1 MPADPKTKG
10 GGMRVLGIAILAV
23 MAGLWVG
30 CTSTGDFEP
39 IVVDLSKNK
48 PAAATPVAPTATPG
62 IVPAPTAEP
71 PAPPVPTPVATAP
84 PPATA
89 PPSAAPQ
96 RTPRPAPPLGPEAV
110 AHAREEAFNRHDLD
124 SLAALYAPDARVFE
138 PPDRLR
144 DSGAAAIRESYARS
158 FSMAPGARVR
168 VTDAMTE
175 GNLTVVRE
183 TQTGVGAG
191 PASTR
196 IRILEVRDGRIA
208 VEWILR

>member
-1 MPADPKTKG
+1 
-10 GGMRVLGIAILAV
+10 MRVLKIAILAA
-23 MAGLWVG
+23 MAGVWVA

-48 PAAATPVAPTATPG
+48 PAAATPVSPTPTPG

-71 PAPPVPTPVATAP
+71 PAPPAPTRVATSP
-84 PPATA
+84 PPAPVTAA
-89 PPSAAPQ
+89 PPAAA
-96 RTPRPAPPLGPEAV
+96 RTPRLGSPLGPEAV
-110 AHAREEAFNRHDLD
+110 AHAREDAFNRHDLD
-124 SLAALYAPDARVFE
+124 ALAALYAPDARVFD

-144 DSGAAAIRESYARS
+144 DSGVSAIRESYARS
-158 FSMAPGARVR
+158 FSMAPDVRVR

-183 TQTGVGAG
+183 TQQGARAAG
-191 PASTR
+191 LSTR

>member
-1 MPADPKTKG
+1 
-10 GGMRVLGIAILAV
+10 MRALGIAILALV
-23 MAGLWVG
+23 AGLWVA

-48 PAAATPVAPTATPG
+48 AAAATPVAPTATPG

-71 PAPPVPTPVATAP
+71 PAPPPPTPVPTTPPPAATAP
-84 PPATA
+84 
-89 PPSAAPQ
+89 AAV
-96 RTPRPAPPLGPEAV
+96 RTPRPGSPLGPEAV
-110 AHAREEAFNRHDLD
+110 AHAREDAFNRHDLD
-124 SLAALYAPDARVFE
+124 ALAALYAPDARVFE

-144 DSGAAAIRESYARS
+144 DSGASAIRESYARS
-158 FSMAPGARVR
+158 FSMAPGVRVR

-183 TQTGVGAG
+183 TQTGVGASG
-191 PASTR
+191 VSAR
-196 IRILEVRDGRIA
+196 IRILEIRDGRIA